1 MLIES
6 ENFYEKKREKQV
18 KDKEEDE
25 TNGKGDM
32 QEDVCGARTEGEDEE
47 MISSRHSH
55 IGVKTEMGTIE
66 EWERERGCVFR
77 LLNAS
82 DGVLGARMEV
92 AHGWRAERKRN
103 DGEDEDDFFEMMFV
117 QSKAMELWTS
127 VIAEST
133 RGFVDETCVRSYIL
147 VYA

>member
-1 MLIES
+1 
-6 ENFYEKKREKQV
+6 
-18 KDKEEDE
+18 
-25 TNGKGDM
+25 
-32 QEDVCGARTEGEDEE
+32 
-47 MISSRHSH
+47 
-55 IGVKTEMGTIE
+55 
-66 EWERERGCVFR
+66 
-77 LLNAS
+77 
-82 DGVLGARMEV
+82 MEV